1 MSDKRYLTI
10 KRLVDVN
17 KLANFAEIFEI
28 IPPSVAASDLHL
40 NYNSL
45 RKRIEDHS
53 IFTLNEFIRLANL
66 INCDPRVLVDLAL
79 ITIKKEKKK

>member
-1 MSDKRYLTI
+1 MSDKRYQTI
-10 KRLVDVN
+10 KKLIDAN

-53 IFTLNEFIRLANL
+53 IFTLNEFIRLADL

-79 ITIKKEKKK
+79 INIKKTKKK